1 MKKFLILIVTVCM
14 STMIVPFSFA
24 ADSLEIIP
32 EAKNPN
38 ELGKQVDCVSWIGT
52 WCGSWTVRDRYN
64 NQAKNYDRGT
74 NGRPDTGA
82 SFATWIFSWETI
94 IEYIVYIIKF
104 ISQIWLLVWVVMI
117 IYAGYKYA
125 TAVFSGKTPSPD
137 IIKDA
142 IMWVLVV
149 IFAYAIIKALT
160 AAFL

>member
-1 MKKFLILIVTVCM
+1 M

-32 EAKNPN
+32 EAKDPST
-38 ELGKQVDCVSWIGT
+38 LWKDVDCVAGT
-52 WCGSWTVRDRYN
+52 DPNCKKWTVRDRYN
-64 NQAKNYDRGT
+64 NKASWYDSKW
-74 NGRPDTGA
+74 DLWA
-82 SFATWIFSWETI
+82 SFSTWIFSWDTI

-104 ISQIWLLVWVVMI
+104 ISQLWLVVWVVMI
-117 IYAGYKYA
+117 IYAWYKYA
-125 TAVFSGKTPSPD
+125 TAVFSGKTPSSD